1 MRDRARPTS
10 LLAALTAPLLLTGAV
25 AAVPIALATPASAA
39 PHGCQSTK
47 LDHATAS
54 STCHYGPGQQRVVI
68 TCLDGVNGERYTFY
82 GPWAQWYQNS
92 KASCAAAYRQ
102 NISYITIEVR

>member
-1 MRDRARPTS
+1 MRRRKKMP
-10 LLAALTAPLLLTGAV
+10 LLLTAPLLLAGVSV
-25 AAVPIALATPASAA
+25 AMPVAFATPASAA

-68 TCLDGVNGERYTFY
+68 TCLDGVNGERYAFN
-82 GPWAQWYQNS
+82 GPWVQWYQTS
-92 KASCAAAYRQ
+92 KASCAAPYRQ
-102 NISYITIEVR
+102 NISYITIQVR

>member
-1 MRDRARPTS
+1 MRRRKKTP
-10 LLAALTAPLLLTGAV
+10 LLLTAPLLLAGVSV
-25 AAVPIALATPASAA
+25 AAPVALATPASAA

-82 GPWAQWYQNS
+82 GSWVQWYQTS
-92 KASCAAAYRQ
+92 KASCAAPYRQ
-102 NISYITIEVR
+102 NISYITIQVR